1 MTQLSPTALEE
12 AAKAMHGAEPWSSF
26 WSTDDARLLSTA
38 AITTY
43 LAQREKEGFVEVPKR
58 RGRERGA
65 RQTCRNHAVRVSVRT
80 RWVFCIAVPRHGRRS
95 AERG

>member
-38 AITTY
+38 GRAA
-43 LAQREKEGFVEVPKR
+43 LEGSEK
-58 RGRERGA
+58 
-65 RQTCRNHAVRVSVRT
+65 
-80 RWVFCIAVPRHGRRS
+80 
-95 AERG
+95 